1 MRAEPVLH
9 TGIVRAHRAGAAGD
23 GAAGGGVCAWGVA
36 EILGEL
42 FAHGAVAKGDVAAVT
57 ARAADVVAGRT
68 PVVEFNTRFLLE
80 RMQAQT
86 LAVYGALA

>member
-1 MRAEPVLH
+1 VA
-9 TGIVRAHRAGAAGD
+9 TGDVAGAA
-23 GAAGGGVCAWGVA
+23 
-36 EILGEL
+36 
-42 FAHGAVAKGDVAAVT
+42 

-86 LAVYGALA
+86 LQVYGALA